1 MMTYVCDKCLTN
13 RSDQGVVYHLTV
25 TKIENGKNLTSRIIK
40 EIDICAPCFS
50 KMMGEK
56 K

>member
-1 MMTYVCDKCLTN
+1 MTYVCDKCLTN

-25 TKIENGKNLTSRIIK
+25 TKIENSKMANKIVR
-40 EIDICAPCFS
+40 EIDICSNCFN
-50 KMMGEK
+50 KMLGEK

>member
-1 MMTYVCDKCLTN
+1 MTYVCDKCLTN
-13 RSDQGVVYHLTV
+13 RSDEGDVYHLTV
-25 TKIENGKNLTSRIIK
+25 TKIENCKMANKIVR

-50 KMMGEK
+50 KMIGEK

>member
-1 MMTYVCDKCLTN
+1 MIYVCDKCLTN
-13 RSDQGVVYHLTV
+13 RSDEGEVYHLTV

-40 EIDICAPCFS
+40 EIAICAPCFE
-50 KMMGEK
+50 KMMGAK